1 MERGLG
7 VRVSGVSE
15 HAVRRGREA
24 SGARAGRAPGTKS
37 RGLVLLLLEGIKLE
51 MTQGDLRFEKVTQ

>member
-7 VRVSGVSE
+7 VQVSGVSE
-15 HAVRRGREA
+15 HAIRWGGEA
-24 SGARAGRAPGTKS
+24 SGAKAGRVPRTKS
-37 RGLVLLLLEGIKLE
+37 RGLVLLLLKGIKLE